1 MRRSLARVRVRVRVR
16 VRRSLARVRRS
27 LARVRVRVRRSLARV
42 RRSLARVRCSLA
54 RVRVRVRCSLA
65 RVRRSPLGLLLA
77 RLGQGRAVS
86 MGNSSRPPDRWC
98 CAGLNPATG
107 RGCACRHRG
116 RNVVLP
122 NESPATVTIS

>member
-1 MRRSLARVRVRVRVR
+1 MRRSLARVRC
-16 VRRSLARVRRS
+16 SLARGRVLRS

-42 RRSLARVRCSLA
+42 RVRCSLA
-54 RVRVRVRCSLA
+54 RVRVRCSLA
-65 RVRRSPLGLLLA
+65 RVRVRRSPLGLLLA

-116 RNVVLP
+116 RNVVFP